1 MGWEACNCLHQEPRT
16 ALDIFLTIK
25 KCIGNRIPNSNG
37 EVWRNNYIINK
48 YDIIALNNFDIS
60 NIQNNFHIGV
70 ISSQVLSG
78 FRIRD
83 AVSQNG
89 TLNTWTLGTKD
100 HCLDFVLGPTTF
112 YYGNLHKLLNL
123 FPQLQNLKTI
133 RIYHFGFCKDSM
145 NSYLH

>member
-1 MGWEACNCLHQEPRT
+1 MVNQKKFAMLNSFYCGKRKQIRGGEHVTVFTKNQGT

-37 EVWRNNYIINK
+37 EVWRNNHIINK

-70 ISSQVLSG
+70 IFSQVLSG
-78 FRIRD
+78 FHIRD

-89 TLNTWTLGTKD
+89 TLKTWTLGT
-100 HCLDFVLGPTTF
+100 
-112 YYGNLHKLLNL
+112 
-123 FPQLQNLKTI
+123 I
-133 RIYHFGFCKDSM
+133 A
-145 NSYLH
+145 